1 MTDLSRMAPRRLA
14 TLVAGGVF
22 ALSVGALG
30 SGGAAA
36 QTLEEALAQ
45 AYSTNPTLASQRA
58 ALRAADER
66 VAQALSGYRPT
77 VQGTLS
83 VTGNRTNAAIEG
95 AGGNR
100 STSSSVPK
108 SAGLSVTQPIYDATV
123 GPNVR
128 RTERLVEA
136 QRATVVNTEQQV
148 LLNAATAYLDVVQN
162 QAVLTLNTNN
172 EQVLR
177 RQLEAARDRFRVGEY
192 TRTDVSQSES
202 RLASS
207 IANRISSEGTLA
219 ASRAV
224 YERFIGTMPGKNLK
238 APKPTFKLP
247 ATLDEVV
254 EMARANHPAVLGA
267 AFSEAA
273 QREAVDQQFGRML
286 PSARLT
292 AQGTRTYD
300 AGSSSSLIGSTTV
313 NRQDSGS
320 IQAQVVIPLYS
331 AGQPEALVR
340 EAKETA
346 NQARIQIDETR
357 RQVAAAAI
365 SSWQGLM
372 TARAS
377 IESFQTQIKA
387 AQIALEGVRQEAQV
401 GSRTVLDVLNQ
412 EQELLNGRVN
422 LVRAQRDEMV
432 QAFTVLSAIGQLTA
446 QQLRLPVQYY
456 DLEAHYR
463 ATRDKWIGTGVAD

>member
-1 MTDLSRMAPRRLA
+1 MTDCSRIAPRWLA
-14 TLVAGGVF
+14 TAATIGV
-22 ALSVGALG
+22 LALG

-45 AYSTNPTLASQRA
+45 AYSTNPTLAAQRA
-58 ALRAADER
+58 SLRAADER

-83 VTGNRTNAAIEG
+83 VSGTRTNSAIEG

-100 STSSSVPK
+100 STTSTTPK
-108 SAGLSVTQPIYDATV
+108 TAGISVTQPIYDATV

-148 LLNAATAYLDVVQN
+148 LLNAATAYLDLVQN

-202 RLASS
+202 RLAAS

-254 EMARANHPAVLGA
+254 EMARANHPSVLAA
-267 AFSEAA
+267 AFTEAA
-273 QREAVDQQFGRML
+273 QRDAVDQQFGRLL

-292 AQGTRTYD
+292 AQGSRSYD
-300 AGSSSSLIGSTTV
+300 VGTSSGMTV

-320 IQAQVVIPLYS
+320 LQAQVVIPLYS

-340 EAKETA
+340 EAKENA

-377 IESFQTQIKA
+377 IDSFQTQIKA

>member
-30 SGGAAA
+30 GGGAAA
-36 QTLEEALAQ
+36 QTLQEALAQ

-77 VQGTLS
+77 VQGSLS
-83 VTGNRTNAAIEG
+83 VSGTRTNSAIES

-100 STSSSVPK
+100 STTSTTPK
-108 SAGLSVTQPIYDATV
+108 TAGISVTQPIYDATV
-123 GPNVR
+123 TPNVR
-128 RTERLVEA
+128 RSERLVEA

-247 ATLDEVV
+247 STLDEVV
-254 EMARANHPAVLGA
+254 EMARANHPSVLAA
-267 AFSEAA
+267 AFTEAA
-273 QREAVDQQFGRML
+273 QRDAVDQQFGRLL

-292 AQGTRTYD
+292 AQGSRSYD
-300 AGSSSSLIGSTTV
+300 VGTSSGLTV
-313 NRQDSGS
+313 NRQDTGS

-357 RQVAAAAI
+357 RQIASAAI

-377 IESFQTQIKA
+377 IDSFQTQIKA

>member
-1 MTDLSRMAPRRLA
+1 MTDHSRFAPRWLA
-14 TLVAGGVF
+14 AVAAGGVL
-22 ALSVGALG
+22 AIG

-45 AYSTNPTLASQRA
+45 AYNTNPTLASQRA

-83 VTGNRTNAAIEG
+83 IAGTRTNSAVEG

-100 STSSSVPK
+100 STSTAAPK
-108 SAGLSVTQPIYDATV
+108 TAGISVTQPLYDATV
-123 GPNVR
+123 TPGVR
-128 RTERLVEA
+128 RSERLVEA
-136 QRATVVNTEQQV
+136 QRATVVTTEQQV
-148 LLNAATAYLDVVQN
+148 LLNAASAYLDVVQN
-162 QAVLTLNTNN
+162 QAVLTLNINN
-172 EQVLR
+172 EQVLH
-177 RQLEAARDRFRVGEY
+177 RQLDAARDRFRVGEY

-202 RLASS
+202 RLAAS

-224 YERFIGTMPGKNLK
+224 YERYIGSMPGKNLK

-254 EMARANHPAVLGA
+254 EMARANHPSVLSA
-267 AFSEAA
+267 AFTEAA
-273 QREAVDQQFGRML
+273 QRDTVDQQFGRML

-292 AQGTRTYD
+292 AQGSRAYD
-300 AGSSSSLIGSTTV
+300 AGTSSGVTV
-313 NRQDSGS
+313 NRQDTGT

-357 RQVAAAAI
+357 RQVAASAI

-377 IESFQTQIKA
+377 IDSYQTQIKA

-422 LVRAQRDEMV
+422 LVRAQHDEMV

-463 ATRDKWIGTGVAD
+463 ATRDKWIGTNVAE

>member
-1 MTDLSRMAPRRLA
+1 MTDLSRKVPRRLA
-14 TLVAGGVF
+14 TMVAGGVF
-22 ALSVGALG
+22 VLSVGALG

-66 VAQALSGYRPT
+66 VSQALSGYRPT

-83 VTGNRTNAAIEG
+83 AGGTRTNSAFES

-100 STSSSVPK
+100 STSAATPK

-148 LLNAATAYLDVVQN
+148 LLNAATAYLDLVQN

-202 RLASS
+202 RLAAS
-207 IANRISSEGTLA
+207 IANRISSEGTVA

-247 ATLDEVV
+247 ATLDEVA
-254 EMARANHPAVLGA
+254 EMARANHPSVLAA
-267 AFSEAA
+267 AFTEAA
-273 QREAVDQQFGRML
+273 QRDAVDQQFGRLL

-292 AQGTRTYD
+292 AQGSRTYD
-300 AGSSSSLIGSTTV
+300 PGTSSGLTI

-320 IQAQVVIPLYS
+320 FQAQVVIPLYS

-377 IESFQTQIKA
+377 IDSFQTQIKA

>member
-1 MTDLSRMAPRRLA
+1 MTVRSRIAPRWL
-14 TLVAGGVF
+14 TISVVVGV
-22 ALSVGALG
+22 LALG
-30 SGGAAA
+30 SGGAVA

-45 AYSTNPTLASQRA
+45 AYSTNPTLAAQRA

-83 VTGNRTNAAIEG
+83 ASGTRTNSAIEG

-100 STSSSVPK
+100 STSSSTPK
-108 SAGLSVTQPIYDATV
+108 AAGITVTQPIFDATV

-136 QRATVVNTEQQV
+136 QRATVLTAEQNV
-148 LLNAATAYLDVVQN
+148 LLNAATAYMDVVQN
-162 QAVLTLNTNN
+162 QAVLTLNINN

-202 RLASS
+202 RLANS
-207 IANRISSEGTLA
+207 IANRVSSEGTLA

-224 YERFIGTMPGKNLK
+224 YERFVGTMPGKNLK

-254 EMARANHPAVLGA
+254 EMARANHPSVLSA
-267 AFSEAA
+267 AFQESA
-273 QREAVDQQFGRML
+273 QREVVDQQFGRML
-286 PSARLT
+286 PSANVT
-292 AQGTRTYD
+292 ARGTRTYD
-300 AGSSSSLIGSTTV
+300 AGTTGTFGGGTPI
-313 NRQDSGS
+313 NRQDSGTL
-320 IQAQVVIPLYS
+320 QAQIVIPLYS

-365 SSWQGLM
+365 SSWQALM

-377 IESFQTQIKA
+377 IDSYQSQIKA

-412 EQELLNGRVN
+412 EQELLNARVN

-432 QAFTVLSAIGQLTA
+432 QAFTVLSSIGQLTA

-463 ATRDKWIGTGVAD
+463 ATRDKWFGTGVAD

>member
-1 MTDLSRMAPRRLA
+1 MSVRSRIAPRWLTTA
-14 TLVAGGVF
+14 VVS
-22 ALSVGALG
+22 SVIALG
-30 SGGAAA
+30 SGGAVA

-45 AYSTNPTLASQRA
+45 AYSTNPTLAAQRA
-58 ALRAADER
+58 ALRATDER

-83 VTGNRTNAAIEG
+83 ISGNRTNSRVQG
-95 AGGNR
+95 AGGNDLTN
-100 STSSSVPK
+100 STTPK
-108 SAGLSVTQPIYDATV
+108 AAGLSVTQPIYDATV

-136 QRATVVNTEQQV
+136 QRAIVVNTEQQV
-148 LLNAATAYLDVVQN
+148 LLNAASAYMDVVQN
-162 QAVLTLNTNN
+162 QSVLTLNINN

-202 RLASS
+202 RLAAS

-224 YERFIGTMPGKNLK
+224 YERFIGTMPGKTLK

-254 EMARANHPAVLGA
+254 EMARANHPAVLSA
-267 AFSEAA
+267 AFQESA
-273 QREAVDQQFGRML
+273 QREVVDQQFGRLL
-286 PSARLT
+286 PSARLS
-292 AQGTRTYD
+292 AQGTRTFD
-300 AGSSSSLIGSTTV
+300 AGTTSSFGAGTPIT
-313 NRQDSGS
+313 RQDSGS
-320 IQAQVVIPLYS
+320 IQAQIVIPLYS

-346 NQARIQIDETR
+346 NQARIQIDESR
-357 RQVAAAAI
+357 RQVASAAI
-365 SSWQGLM
+365 SSWQALM

-377 IESFQTQIKA
+377 IDSFQAQIKS

-412 EQELLNGRVN
+412 EQELLNARVN

-432 QAFTVLSAIGQLTA
+432 QAFTVLSSIGQLTA

-456 DLEAHYR
+456 DFEAHYR